1 MKKVSIHNL
10 GCKVNSYEAESMEQ
24 LLVDAGYEMVAF
36 DSDSI
41 ADIYIINTC
50 SVTNIADRKS
60 RQMLHKA
67 KKKNPNAVVVAAGC
81 YVNADVEKAIGDNA
95 VDIVLGNNRKINI
108 VEALEE
114 YFKNHEKNM
123 DVVDMNKSGEY
134 EDLHIEKTTQHTRA
148 YIKIQDGCN
157 QFCSYCIIPYTRG
170 RIRSRSIDDIY
181 NEVCKVVQSGVKE
194 IVLTGI
200 HLSSYGLENHTGT
213 LLDVI
218 VRLSEIEGLKRIR
231 LGSLEPNIITDEFV
245 SVICKISKVCP
256 HFHLSLQSGCDITL
270 KHMNRKYTTN
280 EYYEKCCILRKY
292 YDNPA
297 ITTDVIVGFPNETDE
312 NFITTIEFLKKVN
325 FYEMHIFKF
334 SRRKGTAADKM
345 SNQIDEKVKTI
356 RSNEL
361 IDLGGRMSDNYRNY
375 FVGKEKSVLIEEFVC
390 LDNKQYA
397 VGYTDNYIKVY
408 ILCNNQS
415 DFNQSNF
422 SLNNFNVNDLK
433 VNDMVKVLLGPYD
446 EKNGMMKARK
456 VHALEAEQK

>member
-1 MKKVSIHNL
+1 MEYCVKKVSIHNL

-67 KKKNPNAVVVAAGC
+67 KKQNPNAIVVAAGC
-81 YVNADVEKAIGDNA
+81 YVNADVQKAAQDNA
-95 VDIVLGNNRKINI
+95 VDIVLGNNKKINI

-114 YFKNHEKNM
+114 YFKNHENNVN
-123 DVVDMNKSGEY
+123 VVDMSKPQDY
-134 EDLHIEKTTQHTRA
+134 ENLHIEKTTQHTRA

-181 NEVCKVVQSGVKE
+181 KEVCKVVESGVKE

-200 HLSSYGLENHTGT
+200 HLSSYGVENNTGT

-218 VRLSEIEGLKRIR
+218 VRLSDIEGLKRIR
-231 LGSLEPNIITDEFV
+231 LSSLEPRIITDEFV
-245 SVICKISKVCP
+245 SVISKISKVCP
-256 HFHLSLQSGCDITL
+256 HFHLSLQSGCDTIL
-270 KHMNRKYTTN
+270 KHMNRKY
-280 EYYEKCCILRKY
+280 
-292 YDNPA
+292 
-297 ITTDVIVGFPNETDE
+297 TTDVIVGFPNETDE
-312 NFITTIEFLKKVN
+312 NFATTKAFLKKVN

-334 SRRKGTAADKM
+334 SRRKGTIADKM
-345 SNQIDEKVKTI
+345 TGQIDEKVKTV

-361 IDLGGRMSDNYRNY
+361 ITLGSKMSNDYRQC
-375 FVGKEKSVLIEEFVC
+375 FVGKEKKVLIEEFVC
-390 LDNKQYA
+390 IDNKQYA
-397 VGYTDNYIKVY
+397 VGYTDNYIKIH
-408 ILCNNQS
+408 ILNTSENI
-415 DFNQSNF
+415 
-422 SLNNFNVNDLK
+422 LK
-433 VNDMVKVLLGPYD
+433 VNDIIKVVLGPYD
-446 EKNGMMKARK
+446 EKNGIM
-456 VHALEAEQK
+456 EAKI

>member
-67 KKKNPNAVVVAAGC
+67 KKKNPNAIVVAAGC
-81 YVNADVEKAIGDNA
+81 YVNADVEKAVQDNA
-95 VDIVLGNNRKINI
+95 VDIVLGNNKKINI

-114 YFKNHEKNM
+114 YFKNYKNNVN
-123 DVVDMNKSGEY
+123 VVDMSKNHEY
-134 EDLHIEKTTQHTRA
+134 ENLHIEKTTQHTRA

-170 RIRSRSIDDIY
+170 RIRSRLIDDIY
-181 NEVCKVVQSGVKE
+181 REVCKVVESGVKE

-200 HLSSYGLENHTGT
+200 HLSSYGVENHTGT

-218 VRLSEIEGLKRIR
+218 VRLSDIEGLKRIR

-245 SVICKISKVCP
+245 SVISKISKVCP
-256 HFHLSLQSGCDITL
+256 HFHLSLQSGCDTVL
-270 KHMNRKYTTN
+270 KYMNRKYTIN

-292 YDNPA
+292 YSNPA

-312 NFITTIEFLKKVN
+312 NFAATYAFLEKVN

-334 SRRKGTAADKM
+334 SRRKGTIADKM
-345 SNQIDEKVKTI
+345 TGQIDEKVKTA

-361 IDLGGRMSDNYRNY
+361 IDLGSKMSKDYRKC
-375 FVGKEKSVLIEEFVC
+375 FVGKEKEVLIEEFVC
-390 LDNKQYA
+390 IDNKSYA
-397 VGYTDNYIKVY
+397 VGYTDNYIKVH
-408 ILCNNQS
+408 IFIVSGNI
-415 DFNQSNF
+415 
-422 SLNNFNVNDLK
+422 LK
-433 VNDMVKVLLGPYD
+433 VNDMVKVVLGHYD
-446 EKNGMMKARK
+446 EKNGIM
-456 VHALEAEQK
+456 EAEI